1 MRPVLGEAPVAG
13 FHMAELALEDPER
26 MLNLGP
32 HLRDDPIDLFVE
44 LLDLFGEV
52 ELFEDRT
59 GRGGEPVDIGDE
71 VRRDVLNVGGQAGE
85 VVFAGVVEGLL
96 AVGVRDTGQHPRHR
110 LFRRTRCLEAGVLG
124 MNPVDAV
131 FKHTVQTAQNHHG
144 QHDEAVLRAA
154 VGAAQALGDLP
165 DVVCKFLMLLNVHK
179 SRPRSIAPVVEEL
192 VLHRGSIIM
201 LVEQAINRR
210 TT

>member
-1 MRPVLGEAPVAG
+1 MRPGLGEAPVAG

-96 AVGVRDTGQHPRHR
+96 AVGVRDTGTG
-110 LFRRTRCLEAGVLG
+110 LW
-124 MNPVDAV
+124 
-131 FKHTVQTAQNHHG
+131 
-144 QHDEAVLRAA
+144 
-154 VGAAQALGDLP
+154 
-165 DVVCKFLMLLNVHK
+165 
-179 SRPRSIAPVVEEL
+179 
-192 VLHRGSIIM
+192 
-201 LVEQAINRR
+201 VEQP
-210 TT
+210 